1 MVEKSYSTTP
11 SILNSSA
18 GGGVSSISNYDIN
31 FTNGAVVGLSSGSQK
46 EQSDAMGAVVDL
58 GGTSEKH
65 FLYNSGEIQHCKSA
79 VSSEFDAI

>member
-1 MVEKSYSTTP
+1 MEKSYSTTASVP
-11 SILNSSA
+11 NSSA

-31 FTNGAVVGLSSGSQK
+31 FTDGAVVGIGSGSQK

-65 FLYNSGEIQHCKSA
+65 FLYNSGEIQHWKSA
-79 VSSEFDAI
+79 VSTEFDAI